1 MNNTIEFLKK
11 LTRDGFFGRVELVF
25 QDGQI
30 VTIRQEACYKPN
42 TLPNQGATRDQQQL
56 SR

>member
-1 MNNTIEFLKK
+1 MNNTIEFLKE
-11 LTRDGFFGRVELVF
+11 LTRKGFFGRVELTF

-42 TLPNQGATRDQQQL
+42 TLPLGATREQQFA
-56 SR
+56 R

>member
-1 MNNTIEFLKK
+1 MNNTIEFLKE
-11 LTRDGFFGRVELVF
+11 LTRKGFFGRVELTF

-42 TLPNQGATRDQQQL
+42 TLPNLGATREPQYAK
-56 SR
+56 

>member
-1 MNNTIEFLKK
+1 MNNTIEFLKD
-11 LTRDGFFGRVELVF
+11 LTRKGFFGRVELVF

-42 TLPNQGATRDQQQL
+42 TLPTQGATREQQP
-56 SR
+56 SK

>member
-1 MNNTIEFLKK
+1 MNNTIEFLKE
-11 LTRDGFFGRVELVF
+11 LTRKGFFGRVELVY

-42 TLPNQGATRDQQQL
+42 TLPNLGATREQQF

>member
-1 MNNTIEFLKK
+1 MNKTIEFLKK

-42 TLPNQGATRDQQQL
+42 TLPTLGATREQQP